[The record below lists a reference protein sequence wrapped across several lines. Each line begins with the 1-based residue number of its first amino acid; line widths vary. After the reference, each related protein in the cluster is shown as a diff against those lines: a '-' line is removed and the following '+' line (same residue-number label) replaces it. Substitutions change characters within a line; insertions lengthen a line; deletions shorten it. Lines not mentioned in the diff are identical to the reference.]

1 MSFDDEVSYPVLFC
15 STRLRIRLI
24 LSGCVPMPDWMAT
37 GFGGGGGG
45 VKVRVAGFVSRGS
58 ELSIFSTT
66 D

>member
-1 MSFDDEVSYPVLFC
+1 MNRRSGVLAAVTAVVILALWLVPPV
-15 STRLRIRLI
+15 
-24 LSGCVPMPDWMAT
+24 
-37 GFGGGGGG
+37 GGGGGG